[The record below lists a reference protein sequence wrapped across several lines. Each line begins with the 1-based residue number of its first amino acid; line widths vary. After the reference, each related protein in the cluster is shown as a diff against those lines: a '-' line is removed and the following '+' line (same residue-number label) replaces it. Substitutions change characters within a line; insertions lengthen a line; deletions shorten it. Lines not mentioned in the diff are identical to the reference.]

1 MPIRFRRTFK
11 IFPGVKINVSKG
23 GISVTAGVR
32 GAKLNFSR
40 HGVRQTLGLPGSGL
54 SETSYLFKNDSKSDK
69 ERDEDNDNDNE
80 RLRSREKE
88 SERADHEREEEEE
101 GREVGCFP
109 AGCLVLLAVA
119 AGLAYYFGLIPSNFM
134 SDIMLQITQWLR
146 SVGL

>member
-32 GAKLNFSR
+32 GAKLNFSK
-40 HGVRQTLGLPGSGL
+40 HGVRQTIGLPGSGL

-69 ERDEDNDNDNE
+69 EKDKDNDKD
-80 RLRSREKE
+80 REKE
-88 SERADHEREEEEE
+88 SERTDADHEEEE
-101 GREVGCFP
+101 GGEVGCFP
-109 AGCLVLLAVA
+109 ASCLMLLAFAAVVA
-119 AGLAYYFGLIPSNFM
+119 YFIADSRGLIPDNFM
-134 SDIMLQITQWLR
+134 SDIMLKITQWLR

>member
-54 SETSYLFKNDSKSDK
+54 SETSYLFKNDSKSDQ
-69 ERDEDNDNDNE
+69 ERDKDNDND
-80 RLRSREKE
+80 RVR
-88 SERADHEREEEEE
+88 ERERNQNARTLNVRNKRKV
-101 GREVGCFP
+101 GRWGASP
-109 AGCLVLLAVA
+109 LVVSWCWHWQRSWLTTS
-119 AGLAYYFGLIPSNFM
+119 GSF
-134 SDIMLQITQWLR
+134 QII
-146 SVGL
+146 S